1 MENVKENLIRSVTLY
16 FCTGHRIGCV
26 RSESMIKLYDK
37 VHLTSEPWDFRIQP
51 RRTFIHPSME
61 IEATSN
67 WIIHCPERSD
77 RSSLSRARAN
87 GGGRGVI
94 LAIKMSVSLIQT
106 NVLLNRNRLN
116 CHVYFIYI
124 KDTCLHVSERLY
136 VFDISRG
143 RTKTDDSP
151 CRHAVH
157 AVQTVKIAPTTVAR
171 IVNLR
176 VCLNFRHT
184 CFFLCPVWGERKQC
198 RKNWLD
204 EERHE
209 MKCLSKPWDCQSV
222 LPSWSLF

>member
-1 MENVKENLIRSVTLY
+1 M
-16 FCTGHRIGCV
+16 
-26 RSESMIKLYDK
+26 
-37 VHLTSEPWDFRIQP
+37 
-51 RRTFIHPSME
+51 
-61 IEATSN
+61 
-67 WIIHCPERSD
+67 
-77 RSSLSRARAN
+77 
-87 GGGRGVI
+87 I

-157 AVQTVKIAPTTVAR
+157 AVQTVKITPTTVAR

-184 CFFLCPVWGERKQC
+184 CLFLRSVRLTICATVVGAVCLQPAVSRERRLSETSLSEKRREREQQDENLACKVRERRMNACSHSDSVWS
-198 RKNWLD
+198 
-204 EERHE
+204 H
-209 MKCLSKPWDCQSV
+209 V
-222 LPSWSLF
+222 